1 MKKIIILLLLVCP
14 VLALRADE
22 GMWLLSRLKQHNEA
36 QMKKLGLKIPVE
48 YVVDSLSQAVP

>member
-14 VLALRADE
+14 VLMLRADE

-36 QMKKLGLKIPVE
+36 QMKKIGIKNSSGI
-48 YVVDSLSQAVP
+48 YCR